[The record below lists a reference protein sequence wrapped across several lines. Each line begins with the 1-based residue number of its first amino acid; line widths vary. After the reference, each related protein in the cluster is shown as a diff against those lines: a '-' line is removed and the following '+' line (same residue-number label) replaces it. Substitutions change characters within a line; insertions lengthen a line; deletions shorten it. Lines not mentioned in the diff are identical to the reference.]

1 MIMVELGAYE
11 KNMYI
16 TLYIIISL
24 VVSWIYESGN
34 YSSCNLKKYEYDK
47 DMQKK
52 DSKNEKFTIYT
63 F

>member
-1 MIMVELGAYE
+1 
-11 KNMYI
+11 MYI

-52 DSKNEKFTIYT
+52 DSKNEKFAIYT